1 MHNSIRKTNLRLFA
15 FIAMPQRVVKKD
27 GREEEFVPEKIVVSA
42 VKGGAPPELARSI
55 ARDIEQSGQQTIK
68 SKEIRERVLE
78 KLRAANPIY
87 EHNWR
92 SHDKATKRLYDQFKR
107 GLYS

>member
-1 MHNSIRKTNLRLFA
+1 
-15 FIAMPQRVVKKD
+15 MPKKVLKKD
-27 GREEEFVPEKIVVSA
+27 GREEEFIPEKIIVSA
-42 VKGGAPPELARSI
+42 VKGGAPPELARNI
-55 ARDIEQSGQQTIK
+55 ARYIEESEQQTIE

-78 KLRAANPIY
+78 KLRASNPIY

-92 SHDKATKRLYDQFKR
+92 AHDKATKRLYDQYKR

>member
-1 MHNSIRKTNLRLFA
+1 
-15 FIAMPQRVVKKD
+15 MPNKVVKKD
-27 GREEEFVPEKIVVSA
+27 GREEEFIPEKIIVA
-42 VKGGAPPELARSI
+42 IVKGGAPPDL
-55 ARDIEQSGQQTIK
+55 ARDIARNIEQSEQQTIE

-78 KLRAANPIY
+78 KLRAANPVY

-92 SHDKATKRLYDQFKR
+92 SHDKATKRLYNQYRK